1 MNVVTVDVHHT
12 AGRFA
17 LEARFEITGHGIA
30 VLSGPSGA
38 GKSLTLALIAGL
50 RRPDSGRI
58 VLDDRI
64 VDDVAARNHVR
75 PQDRHLG
82 MVFQDALL
90 LPHRS
95 VQDNVA
101 LAVQGAKGRAQ
112 RRARAAEA
120 LAEVGAAQ
128 LADARP
134 RTLSGGQR
142 QRVALARAL
151 AGDPQL
157 LLLDEPF
164 SALDRP
170 VRRELRSLVRNVV
183 DERRTPALFVTHD
196 EEELAELADR
206 VVLFEPGRADQV
218 LDQQRKRPSPAVNS
232 SDSG

>member
-1 MNVVTVDVHHT
+1 MSAVAIDVDHA
-12 AGRFA
+12 AGDFH
-17 LEARFEITGHGIA
+17 LHARFTVPGRGIA

-50 RRPDSGRI
+50 RRPDRGQIAIRGQ
-58 VLDDRI
+58 L
-64 VDDVAARNHVR
+64 VDDIAARLHVR

-90 LPHRS
+90 LPHRTAL
-95 VQDNVA
+95 DNVA
-101 LAVQGAKGRAQ
+101 LAVRGHRDRTQ
-112 RRARAAEA
+112 RRTLATRA
-120 LAEVGAAQ
+120 LAETGADR
-128 LADARP
+128 LAHARP

-170 VRRELRSLVRNVV
+170 VRRELRAVVRRVV
-183 DERRTPALFVTHD
+183 DERHIPALFVTHD
-196 EEELAELADR
+196 DEELDELADH
-206 VVLFEPGRADQV
+206 VVLFEPGRAEHVHERTACD
-218 LDQQRKRPSPAVNS
+218 R
-232 SDSG
+232 SGNA